1 MAVAVGGAVFLLLVA
16 DGEVVERGHGQAA
29 FHFLGAAQ
37 LVHRCIAHHG
47 LHGLPGRHED
57 ALGVLLALE
66 LFDHVLRLLLLGTFI
81 FIAGAADGEDQQ
93 GVESARLIRPP
104 RERKPHPLDRDHEPP
119 VRLRRR
125 ERRAVPRARSEHG
138 LEALQVF
145 GGLSVL
151 FLGCCAAEG
160 LPLLRGGELLGRPS
174 LTVAGKG
181 ARTDADELFAQPQV
195 ALLGCEV
202 ERRVPVLELGQERLL
217 EGIRVVNGGAVVR
230 QVEERVGGGGLLLLL
245 PLEEEAQHGLGEL
258 GVAAEFCRRVLGHV
272 LPGVLFH

>member
-1 MAVAVGGAVFLLLVA
+1 MVQFRALSPLRQEAWCSPWPWRHV
-16 DGEVVERGHGQAA
+16 
-29 FHFLGAAQ
+29 LGA
-37 LVHRCIAHHG
+37 
-47 LHGLPGRHED
+47 
-57 ALGVLLALE
+57 LAL
-66 LFDHVLRLLLLGTFI
+66 FGDVLRLVVEAFMFAVKI
-81 FIAGAADGEDQQ
+81 ADGEDQQ

-181 ARTDADELFAQPQV
+181 ARRGA
-195 ALLGCEV
+195 
-202 ERRVPVLELGQERLL
+202 
-217 EGIRVVNGGAVVR
+217 GGPGR
-230 QVEERVGGGGLLLLL
+230 
-245 PLEEEAQHGLGEL
+245 PLA
-258 GVAAEFCRRVLGHV
+258 
-272 LPGVLFH
+272 